1 MENGHYIAAVDLGTT
16 KVVIAVGRR
25 VEKNKVEIVALK
37 ETLSDG
43 VIKGDVRNL
52 ELAHQAI
59 RDVKEQL
66 EEELGIVIHQVVVG
80 ISGKHIQCTSS
91 TGYVVVQNSDHGFS
105 EVNESDVERLNA
117 EMKKSSTE
125 IGKTI
130 IDVIPQVYR
139 VDEEGDISQ
148 PVGMEGRRLEAKF
161 NVIVGEEAAI
171 ERLRRC
177 FKKAG
182 LSILSPL
189 LQPIASAEAVLSEDE
204 KELGVAVVD
213 IGGGTTD
220 VCIYYD
226 KVIRH
231 IAVIPI
237 GGNVINND
245 IKNFGILNKHVEKLK
260 TKFGEA
266 IAAKAPAE
274 SYIKI
279 QGVNGQAPKQIAI
292 KALAGIIEARMFDI
306 IEYVKNEMDKGSG
319 GVKLGAGV
327 VLTGGG
333 STLKN
338 LDLLFKQKLGC
349 EVRKASP
356 SSHLTKESA
365 EKVADPKY
373 STICGVIV
381 DAFARG
387 METRI
392 DILEREEVVPMQA
405 ESAPIANTSGGNSGA
420 GYGYVAPAASAA
432 GVGAASAT
440 ETDLPGYNS
449 APENDS
455 YQASNEQQYA
465 NQDDSYEDRGDDYDE
480 GGQVWEEVR
489 PKKKGVFGKLKGWLS
504 TAMSEDEHIDDEENY

>member
-1 MENGHYIAAVDLGTT
+1 MENGQYIAAVDLGTT
-16 KVVIAVGRR
+16 KVVIAVGKR

-37 ETLSDG
+37 ETVSDG

-59 RDVKEQL
+59 KDVKSQIEA
-66 EEELGIVIHQVVVG
+66 ELGINIHEVVIG
-80 ISGKHIQCTSS
+80 ISGKHIQCTNA
-91 TGYVVVQNSDHGFS
+91 TGYVVVRNSDHGFS
-105 EVNESDVERLNA
+105 EVTSDDVERLNA

-125 IGKTI
+125 VGKMI
-130 IDVIPQVYR
+130 IDVLPQAYK
-139 VDEEGDISQ
+139 VDEEGDISE

-161 NVIVGEEAAI
+161 NVIIAEDAAI
-171 ERLRRC
+171 ERLKRC

-182 LSILSPL
+182 LTILNPL
-189 LQPIASAEAVLSEDE
+189 LQPLASAEAVLSEDE

-237 GGNVINND
+237 GGNVLNGD
-245 IKNFGILNKHVEKLK
+245 IRSFGILQKHVEKLK

-279 QGVNGQAPKQIAI
+279 QGVNGQAAKQIAI
-292 KALAGIIEARMFDI
+292 KVLAGIIEARMIDI
-306 IEYVKNEMDKGSG
+306 IEYVKNEIDKSVS
-319 GVKLGAGV
+319 GVKLGAGI

-338 LDLLFKQKLGC
+338 LDVLFKQKLGY
-349 EVRKASP
+349 EVRVACPTSN
-356 SSHLTKESA
+356 LTKESL
-365 EKVADPKY
+365 EKVNNPKY
-373 STICGVIV
+373 STICGVLV
-381 DAFARG
+381 DAFHRG

-392 DILEREEVVPMQA
+392 DYDVTPVASSDQ
-405 ESAPIANTSGGNSGA
+405 SNDQGV
-420 GYGYVAPAASAA
+420 GYGASSFGTGAYVASQRE
-432 GVGAASAT
+432 GDQT
-440 ETDLPGYNS
+440 EQYPTYDPNNYTQQS
-449 APENDS
+449 
-455 YQASNEQQYA
+455 QQTQTEQQY
-465 NQDDSYEDRGDDYDE
+465 YEDRGDDYEDDYI
-480 GGQVWEEVR
+480 EVAPR
-489 PKKKGVFGKLKGWLS
+489 KKGGVFGKLKNWMGRV
-504 TAMSEDEHIDDEENY
+504 MSEEEQIDDEENY

>member
-1 MENGHYIAAVDLGTT
+1 MENGQYIAAVDLGTT
-16 KVVIAVGRR
+16 KVVIAVGKR
-25 VEKNKVEIVALK
+25 VEKNKVEIIAIK

-59 RDVKEQL
+59 KDVKEQI
-66 EEELGIVIHQVVVG
+66 EKEMGIQIHEVVIG
-80 ISGKHIQCTSS
+80 ISGKHIQCANS
-91 TGYVVVQNSDHGFS
+91 TGYVVVQSSDNGFS
-105 EVNESDVERLNA
+105 EVTTADVERLNA

-125 IGKTI
+125 VGKTI

-139 VDEEGDISQ
+139 VDEEGDINE

-182 LSILSPL
+182 LTILAPL
-189 LQPIASAEAVLSEDE
+189 LQPVSSAEAVLSEDE

-245 IKNFGILNKHVEKLK
+245 IKSIGILNKHIEKLK

-279 QGVNGQAPKQIAI
+279 QGVNGQAAKQIAI
-292 KALAGIIEARMFDI
+292 KTLAGIIEARMFDI
-306 IEYVKNEMDKGSG
+306 IEYVKNEIDKATG

-333 STLKN
+333 ATLKN

-349 EVRKASP
+349 DVRLANPTSG
-356 SSHLTKESA
+356 LTKESL
-365 EKVADPKY
+365 EKVANPKY

-381 DAFARG
+381 DAFNRG

-392 DILEREEVVPMQA
+392 DYVGVQEEVQHEEPQA
-405 ESAPIANTSGGNSGA
+405 N
-420 GYGYVAPAASAA
+420 YGEPEQEMPSYAAAQTYSEPKYEYRQPQSQPVAEPQ
-432 GVGAASAT
+432 
-440 ETDLPGYNS
+440 EEY
-449 APENDS
+449 
-455 YQASNEQQYA
+455 
-465 NQDDSYEDRGDDYDE
+465 YEDRGADYDDGE
-480 GGQVWEEVR
+480 QEYIEVQAR
-489 PKKKGVFGKLKGWLS
+489 KKGMFGKLKGWIDK
-504 TAMSEDEHIDDEENY
+504 AMREDEQIDDEDNY

>member
-1 MENGHYIAAVDLGTT
+1 MENGQYIAAVDLGTT

-25 VEKNKVEIVALK
+25 VEKNKVEIVAIK

-59 RDVKEQL
+59 KDVKTQIEQ
-66 EEELGIVIHQVVVG
+66 ELGILIHEVVIG
-80 ISGKHIQCTSS
+80 ISGKHIQCTNS

-105 EVNESDVERLNA
+105 EVTASDVERLNA

-139 VDEEGDISQ
+139 VDEEGDISE

-161 NVIVGEEAAI
+161 NVIVGDDKAI
-171 ERLRRC
+171 ERLTRC

-182 LSILSPL
+182 LTILSPL
-189 LQPIASAEAVLSEDE
+189 LQPVSSAEAVLSEDE

-245 IKNFGILNKHVEKLK
+245 IKSFGILNKHVEKLK

-279 QGVNGQAPKQIAI
+279 QGVNGQAAKQIAI

-306 IEYVKNEMDKGSG
+306 IEYVKNEIDKGTS
-319 GVKLGAGV
+319 GVKLGAGI

-333 STLKN
+333 ATLKN

-349 EVRKASP
+349 DVRVANP
-356 SSHLTKESA
+356 TSHLTKESI
-365 EKVADPKY
+365 EKVANPKY

-381 DAFARG
+381 DALNRD
-387 METRI
+387 MTTRI
-392 DILEREEVVPMQA
+392 DYDQVVAQAPVYQERVESQIAHSEDVPQYPNAYQAPSEVTRPA
-405 ESAPIANTSGGNSGA
+405 
-420 GYGYVAPAASAA
+420 YVAPQEE
-432 GVGAASAT
+432 V
-440 ETDLPGYNS
+440 
-449 APENDS
+449 
-455 YQASNEQQYA
+455 QQEEY
-465 NQDDSYEDRGDDYDE
+465 YEDRGDDYEDGE
-480 GGQVWEEVR
+480 QEYEEIR
-489 PKKKGVFGKLKGWLS
+489 PRKKGVFGKLKGWLGNV
-504 TAMSEDEHIDDEENY
+504 MSEDEQIDDEDNY